1 MLATP
6 LAENI
11 SLIIFLEL
19 THVAG
24 MATRGATSCWALV
37 PPSKDALYE
46 GRHFGAM
53 VSGELG
59 VEGRGEELDA
69 EEPTRESE
77 QHSLDTVE

>member
-1 MLATP
+1 L
-6 LAENI
+6 
-11 SLIIFLEL
+11 
-19 THVAG
+19 
-24 MATRGATSCWALV
+24 
-37 PPSKDALYE
+37 KDALYE